1 MLPLSIGL
9 NYLLFLTMVTI
20 PKAVQK
26 LVTLCREDYQLILW
40 LDGEAFAE
48 FSTDSKAEFSKALKE
63 WKCVNLPTL
72 ARSDYRIYVRGKK
85 KLIEADF

>member
-1 MLPLSIGL
+1 M
-9 NYLLFLTMVTI
+9 NET
-20 PKAVQK
+20 PKAVIN
-26 LVTLCREDYQLILW
+26 LVKCCKEDYQLILW

-48 FSTDSKAEFSKALKE
+48 FSTDCKAEFSKALKE
-63 WKCVNLPTL
+63 WKRVNLPTL